1 MPRNKIVYALMNK
14 ALIARSCL
22 ENYSA
27 AAAAAATAAQ
37 LQPALHIHFVSPL
50 HRDERAA
57 PRPAKAA
64 PNLVPGSALLRAIVC
79 PDHLPPAG
87 LIAGHE
93 ERGGRPRKFALPPP
107 PCTPLLSSPCL
118 PVPISCSLLFSL
130 PVSISVRLNLCL
142 SSLSLLCTSNTLSW
156 TLSRSLTKSKSLTV
170 LLSGLELEA
179 HGLFS
184 ARHPSCFSCR
194 NPQGSCVLGE
204 NRGSDVGTY
213 LFCRGHGG
221 LRWPWL

>member
-79 PDHLPPAG
+79 PDHLPPEG
-87 LIAGHE
+87 LIAGRAPAPE
-93 ERGGRPRKFALPPP
+93 ARGGRPGSWPSRPQPR
-107 PCTPLLSSPCL
+107 TPLSVLSPRSSRAPSLSP
-118 PVPISCSLLFSL
+118 FSL
-130 PVSISVRLNLCL
+130 PVCSLPRILCLFPLFLLCL
-142 SSLSLLCTSNTLSW
+142 SDTYSWILSL
-156 TLSRSLTKSKSLTV
+156 
-170 LLSGLELEA
+170 
-179 HGLFS
+179 
-184 ARHPSCFSCR
+184 
-194 NPQGSCVLGE
+194 
-204 NRGSDVGTY
+204 
-213 LFCRGHGG
+213 
-221 LRWPWL
+221 